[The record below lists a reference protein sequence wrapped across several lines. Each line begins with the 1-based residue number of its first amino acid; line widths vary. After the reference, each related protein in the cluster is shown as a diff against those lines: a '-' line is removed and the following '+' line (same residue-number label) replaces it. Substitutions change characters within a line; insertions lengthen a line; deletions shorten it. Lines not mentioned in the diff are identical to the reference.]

1 MSQATGNLTGNSS
14 GKVTSNLGA
23 DGCFEV
29 TIDNQEQGN
38 LLTFEM
44 TTAFLEA
51 ISNLPDGTKVVLVR
65 GAGTDFC
72 AGRTSPM
79 PDPATKPTARV
90 IRERVAD
97 PVLDFYEAVRAVPVP
112 VIAAVSGRAF
122 GVGCA
127 LAGLA
132 DIVIADET
140 AKFVVPELER
150 DIPPLLVMTA
160 LADRIGR
167 AALARLVLSR
177 EAFSAS
183 AAEKLGLVSET
194 CAAGE
199 MDARIAFYRQKLAAN
214 SAISLSAVKAFL
226 NLSPEMSFAARR
238 AYAAD
243 SIATAVSARFGQ
255 PT

>member
-1 MSQATGNLTGNSS
+1 MSQVSGNSS
-14 GKVTSNLGA
+14 GKVTSNLA
-23 DGCFEV
+23 TDGCFEIV
-29 TIDNQEQGN
+29 IDNQEQGN

-44 TTAFLEA
+44 TSAFLAA
-51 ISNLPDGTKVVLVR
+51 ISDIPDGAKFVLIR
-65 GAGTDFC
+65 GEGADFC

-79 PDPATKPTARV
+79 PDPTTKPTARV
-90 IRERVAD
+90 ISEKVAD
-97 PVLDFYEAVRAVPVP
+97 PVLDFYEALRAVPVP

-177 EAFSAS
+177 EAFSAA

-194 CAAGE
+194 CAASE
-199 MDARIAFYRQKLAAN
+199 MDARIAFYRQKLSAN
-214 SAISLSAVKAFL
+214 SAVSLSAVKAFL
-226 NLSPEMSFAARR
+226 NLSPEMSFAVRR

-255 PT
+255 SA

>member
-1 MSQATGNLTGNSS
+1 MSSVSS
-14 GKVTSNLGA
+14 TAAGSVSSILA
-23 DGCFEV
+23 PDGCLEV
-29 TIDNQEQGN
+29 VIDNPGEGN
-38 LLTFEM
+38 LLTFAM
-44 TTAFLEA
+44 TSIFLVA
-51 ISNLPDGTKVVLVR
+51 ISDLPEGTKFVLIR
-65 GAGTDFC
+65 GNGADFC

-79 PDPATKPTARV
+79 PEPATRPTART

-97 PVLDFYEAVRAVPVP
+97 PVLDFYEALRSVPVP

-150 DIPPLLVMTA
+150 DIPPLLVMTG

-177 EAFSAS
+177 EAFSAA

-199 MDARIAFYRQKLAAN
+199 LDARIAFYRQKLAAN
-214 SAISLSAVKAFL
+214 SAVTLSAVKAFL

-255 PT
+255 SA

>member
-1 MSQATGNLTGNSS
+1 MSDIR
-14 GKVTSNLGA
+14 SNLAA
-23 DGCFEV
+23 DGCLEIV
-29 TIDNQEQGN
+29 IDNPEQGN

-44 TTAFLEA
+44 TSAFLAA
-51 ISNLPDGTKVVLVR
+51 ISDLPAGTKCVLIR
-65 GAGTDFC
+65 GQGADFC
-72 AGRTSPM
+72 AGRASPM
-79 PDPATKPTARV
+79 PDPATKPTAKI

-97 PVLDFYEAVRAVPVP
+97 PVLDFYEALRAVPVP

-132 DIVIADET
+132 DIVIADQT

-177 EAFSAS
+177 QEFSAA
-183 AAEKLGLVSET
+183 AAEKLGLVSEI
-194 CAAGE
+194 CAEGE
-199 MDARIAFYRQKLAAN
+199 LHARMEHYRQKLSTN
-214 SAISLSAVKAFL
+214 SVASLSAVKGFL
-226 NLSPEMSFAARR
+226 NLSPEMSFSARR

-243 SIATAVSARFGQ
+243 SIATAISARFG
-255 PT
+255 PAA

>member
-1 MSQATGNLTGNSS
+1 MSSVSSTATGNVSS
-14 GKVTSNLGA
+14 TLA
-23 DGCFEV
+23 PDGCLEIV
-29 TIDNQEQGN
+29 IGNPAEAN
-38 LLTFEM
+38 LLTFAM
-44 TTAFLEA
+44 TSTFLAA
-51 ISNLPDGTKVVLVR
+51 ISDLPEGTKFVLIR
-65 GAGTDFC
+65 GNGADFC

-79 PDPATKPTARV
+79 PDPSTKPTART

-97 PVLDFYEAVRAVPVP
+97 PVLDFYEALRSVPVP

-150 DIPPLLVMTA
+150 DIPPLLVMTG

-177 EAFSAS
+177 EAFSAT

-199 MDARIAFYRQKLAAN
+199 LDARIAFYRQKLSAN
-214 SAISLSAVKAFL
+214 SAVTLSAVKAFL

-255 PT
+255 SA

>member
-1 MSQATGNLTGNSS
+1 MSSISGNTS
-14 GKVTSNLGA
+14 GVVTSNLAA
-23 DGCFEV
+23 DGCLEIV
-29 TIDNQEQGN
+29 IDNQEQGN
-38 LLTFEM
+38 LLTFKM
-44 TTAFLEA
+44 TTTFLAA
-51 ISNLPDGTKVVLVR
+51 ISDLPEGAKFVLIR
-65 GAGTDFC
+65 GKGADFC

-79 PDPATKPTARV
+79 PDPATKPTART

-97 PVLDFYEAVRAVPVP
+97 PVLDFYEALREVHVP

-140 AKFVVPELER
+140 AKFVVPELDR

-177 EAFSAS
+177 EAFSAD

-194 CAAGE
+194 CATAE
-199 MDARIAFYRQKLAAN
+199 IEARIAFYRQKLSAN
-214 SAISLSAVKAFL
+214 SAVSLSAVKAFL
-226 NLSPEMSFAARR
+226 NLAPEMSFAARR

-255 PT
+255 PA

>member
-1 MSQATGNLTGNSS
+1 MSSVSSTATGNVSRSLAS
-14 GKVTSNLGA
+14 
-23 DGCFEV
+23 DGCLEIV
-29 TIDNQEQGN
+29 IDNPAEGN
-38 LLTFEM
+38 LLTFAM
-44 TTAFLEA
+44 TSTFLAA
-51 ISNLPDGTKVVLVR
+51 ISDLQEGTKFVLIR
-65 GAGTDFC
+65 GNGADFC

-79 PDPATKPTARV
+79 PDPATRPTART

-97 PVLDFYEAVRAVPVP
+97 PVLDFYEALRSVPVP

-132 DIVIADET
+132 DVVIADDT

-150 DIPPLLVMTA
+150 DIPPLLVMTG

-177 EAFSAS
+177 EVFSAA

-199 MDARIAFYRQKLAAN
+199 LDARIAFYRQKLSVN
-214 SAISLSAVKAFL
+214 SAVALSAVKAFL

-238 AYAAD
+238 AFAAD

-255 PT
+255 SA